1 MMGKY
6 ILRIYDS
13 ELDNQLCEAYQKQ
26 KDQFPSM
33 NAYLTELIRTG
44 LNGPVLHREDSSE
57 QLLETAINT
66 LIVGFEK
73 QEKDNEVITR
83 LLSSIYALTLAK
95 NEEGYLSR
103 QKVEEGFYDDL
114 PKRFEDK

>member
-1 MMGKY
+1 MKY
-6 ILRIYDS
+6 IIRLYDS
-13 ELDNQLCEAYQKQ
+13 ELDKQVQESYQKQ

-33 NAYLTELIRTG
+33 NAYLTELIRAG
-44 LNGPVLHREDSSE
+44 LNSPVRYSEDNTE

-73 QEKDNEVITR
+73 QEKDSYIIIR
-83 LLSSIYALTLAK
+83 LLSSIYALALAK

-103 QKVEEGFYDDL
+103 QKVESGFYDDL

>member
-1 MMGKY
+1 MKY
-6 ILRIYDS
+6 IIRLYDS
-13 ELDNQLCEAYQKQ
+13 ELDKQVQEGYQQQ

-33 NAYLTELIRTG
+33 NAYLTELIRAG
-44 LNGPVLHREDSSE
+44 LSSPVRHSEDSTE

-73 QEKDNEVITR
+73 QEKDNKIITR

-95 NEEGYLSR
+95 NEEGYLSK
-103 QKVEEGFYDDL
+103 QKVEDGFYDDL
-114 PKRFEDK
+114 PKRFDDK

>member
-1 MMGKY
+1 MKY
-6 ILRIYDS
+6 IIRLYDS
-13 ELDNQLCEAYQKQ
+13 DLDKQVQDGYQKQ
-26 KDQFPSM
+26 KDQYPSM

-44 LNGPVLHREDSSE
+44 LNSPVLHHEDTSE

-73 QEKDNEVITR
+73 QEKDNKVVTR

-103 QKVEEGFYDDL
+103 QKVEDGFYDDL
-114 PKRFEDK
+114 PKRFEE